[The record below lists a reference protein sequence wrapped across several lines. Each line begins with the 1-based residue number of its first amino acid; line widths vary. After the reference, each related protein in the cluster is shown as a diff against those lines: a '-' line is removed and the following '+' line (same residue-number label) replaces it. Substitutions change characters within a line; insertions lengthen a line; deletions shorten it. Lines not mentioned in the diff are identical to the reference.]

1 MIPKERANRITDK
14 ILDLIEQMAG
24 EIQPDKIEMELLP
37 GQGYIILRNFYDD
50 EMPDGSILPQ
60 GYSPLS
66 QLVYRP
72 ESAIL
77 YPPSQEIIDKKIHSW
92 VVNNHKLYSELR
104 AIIRLEYGTIEMGI
118 PEYIP
123 VKPGDNIESHPDIGL
138 LLVFE

>member
-37 GQGYIILRNFYDD
+37 GQGYIILRNFYD

-66 QLVYRP
+66 QLEYRP
-72 ESAIL
+72 ESAVL
-77 YPPSQEIIDKKIHSW
+77 YTPSQELVDTKVHSW

-104 AIIRLEYGTIEMGI
+104 AIVRLEYGTIEMGI
-118 PEYIP
+118 PEYIQVNP
-123 VKPGDNIESHPDIGL
+123 QDTIERYPDIGL
-138 LLVFE
+138 LIVFE

>member
-1 MIPKERANRITDK
+1 MIPKERANRIVDK

-37 GQGYIILRNFYDD
+37 GQGYIILRNFYD

-66 QLVYRP
+66 QLEYRP

-77 YPPSQEIIDKKIHSW
+77 YPPSQEKIDKKIHSW

-104 AIIRLEYGTIEMGI
+104 AIIRPEYGTIEMGI
-118 PEYIP
+118 PGYIP
-123 VKPGDNIESHPDIGL
+123 VKPGDYIETHPDIGL
-138 LLVFE
+138 VLIFE